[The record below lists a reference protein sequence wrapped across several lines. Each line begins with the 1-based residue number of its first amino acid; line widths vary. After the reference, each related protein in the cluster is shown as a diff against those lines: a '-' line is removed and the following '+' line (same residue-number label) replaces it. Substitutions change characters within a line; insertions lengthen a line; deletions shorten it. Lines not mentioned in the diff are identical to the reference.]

1 MTMMMNNAYVN
12 KNLYKVFI
20 STIKFIPNFLAVTK
34 ILGLFLSHIGIQS
47 FLVTCIGG
55 TSIAFLVLLYLI
67 SHVFKFCSLYRL
79 SLNYVTLITC
89 LSMIDWYIGIPI
101 STEAMW
107 ELYTINSGVF
117 MTSWIVIWY
126 KNRKNPKIDH
136 IKQLCDTYS
145 DCNC

>member
-1 MTMMMNNAYVN
+1 MGNVYVN

-67 SHVFKFCSLYRL
+67 SYVFKFCSLYRL
-79 SLNYVTLITC
+79 SLNYVTLITG
-89 LSMIDWYIGIPI
+89 LSIIDWYIGIPI
-101 STEAMW
+101 STEAIW
-107 ELYTINSGVF
+107 ELYTIISGVF
-117 MTSWIVIWY
+117 MTLWIIIWY
-126 KNRKNPKIDH
+126 RNRKNPKVDH
-136 IKQLCDTYS
+136 IKRLCDNYA